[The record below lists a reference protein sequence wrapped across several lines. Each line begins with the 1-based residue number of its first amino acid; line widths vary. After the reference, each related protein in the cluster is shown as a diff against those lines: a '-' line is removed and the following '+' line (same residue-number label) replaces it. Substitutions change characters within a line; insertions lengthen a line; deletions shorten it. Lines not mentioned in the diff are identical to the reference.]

1 MNREH
6 VRAFLWLRWR
16 LLINQLKRGGI
27 ANTIVLTLI
36 AGGGLMIS
44 GGLFLVL
51 FFVGFLALG
60 DVSPPVVLYV
70 WDGLIIAF
78 LFAWSIGL
86 LTDLQRSEVLSLD
99 RFLHLPVS
107 LSGAFLINY
116 ISSLLSLSIILV
128 VPGMI
133 GLLLG
138 LVFSRGPLFLLQ
150 LPLLAAF
157 LLAVTAVTYQFQ
169 GWLAS
174 LMSNPRRRRTV
185 IVVVTMAFILL
196 FQLPNLINVARP
208 WEDRDETQAG
218 ARHQEARQALDRA
231 LQQGEIDLAEHQ
243 RRHLQLQREQ
253 AAEQVAAKEAAL
265 RQVERVARLINLAL
279 PPGWLPLGVAGLAE
293 GNVVPPLL
301 GTLGLTLIGTLSLRR
316 AYRTTLRLYTGQFSS
331 GKAPVRAVPVPSVVP
346 AKPEKVSAGLL
357 ERRLPGL
364 SEEAAAIALASFR
377 SLLRAPEAKMLLL
390 APFILMLV
398 FGSLLLTKSM
408 NVPLTLRPLMPFGAM
423 AAVLLSMVQ
432 LTGNQFG
439 FDRSGFR
446 VFVLC
451 PAPRR
456 DILLG
461 KNVAVAPLALGLGAL
476 MVVILQALY
485 PMRFDHFLAFFP
497 QMASMYLLYCLPAN
511 LLSILAPLPIAAGT
525 LKPANP
531 RLIPV
536 LFQLAFVFVFP
547 PILGLTLLP
556 LGLEALLAEAGLEG
570 VPFCLVLSLP
580 LTVGVAFLY
589 RLVLTALG
597 RLLQQREQV
606 ILEAVTS
613 KSE

>member
-1 MNREH
+1 VNREH

-16 LLINQLKRGGI
+16 LLINQMKRGGI
-27 ANTIVLTLI
+27 ANTVVLTLL
-36 AGGGLMIS
+36 AAGGLMIA

-60 DVSPPVVLYV
+60 DASPPVVLYV

-78 LFAWSIGL
+78 LFAWCIGL
-86 LTDLQRSEVLSLD
+86 ITDLQRSEVLSLD

-116 ISSLLSLSIILV
+116 IGSLMSLSIILV
-128 VPGMI
+128 VPGMF

-138 LVFSRGPLFLLQ
+138 LVLSRGPLFLLQ

-157 LLAVTAVTYQFQ
+157 LLALTAVTYQFQ

-185 IVVVTMAFILL
+185 VVVVTMAFILL
-196 FQLPNLINVARP
+196 LQLPNLINVARP
-208 WEDRDETQAG
+208 WEDKDEGPIA
-218 ARHQEARQALDRA
+218 ARHREAVEELDRA
-231 LQQGEIDLAEHQ
+231 LRQGQIDLAEHQ
-243 RRHLQLQREQ
+243 RRTLRLQREQ
-253 AAEQVAAKEAAL
+253 VAEQVAAKEAAL
-265 RQVERVARLINLAL
+265 RQVERVARLVNLAL

-293 GNVVPPLL
+293 QNAVPALL
-301 GTLGLTLIGTLSLRR
+301 ATLGLTLIGTLSLRR
-316 AYRTTLRLYTGQFSS
+316 AYRTTLRLYTGQYSS
-331 GKAPVRAVPVPSVVP
+331 GKAASAAPVVRPKA
-346 AKPEKVSAGLL
+346 EKASAGLL

-390 APFILMLV
+390 TPFILLLV

-408 NVPLTLRPLMPFGAM
+408 NLPAGLRPLLPFGAM
-423 AAVLLSMVQ
+423 SAVLLSMVQ

-439 FDRSGFR
+439 FDRGGFR

-461 KNVAVAPLALGLGAL
+461 KNVAVAPLALGLGTL
-476 MVVILQALY
+476 MVVVLQALY
-485 PMRFDHFLAFFP
+485 PMRLDHFLAFFP
-497 QMASMYLLYCLPAN
+497 QMTSMYLLYCLPAN

-536 LFQLAFVFVFP
+536 VFQIAFVFVFP

-570 VPFCLVLSLP
+570 VPVCLALSLL
-580 LTVGVAFLY
+580 LTVGVVFLY
-589 RLVLTALG
+589 RLGMAALG
-597 RLLQQREQV
+597 RLLQQREQRV
-606 ILEAVTS
+606 LEAVTS